1 MARKT
6 TKTAA
11 DSKTENKIPSYKV
24 AIKCQNSKQKEFVKS
39 IKDLDKEICFGIGS
53 AGTGK
58 TFLSMAT
65 ALSLLKDSSNEFNK
79 IVIFLVTT
87 ESTKELQIGYLKGML
102 EDKILV
108 YQQNSINTIEKIF
121 KQ

>member
-65 ALSLLKDSSNEFNK
+65 ALR
-79 IVIFLVTT
+79 
-87 ESTKELQIGYLKGML
+87 
-102 EDKILV
+102 
-108 YQQNSINTIEKIF
+108 
-121 KQ
+121 